1 MRPLRIFLVE
11 DQALIRQSLTET
23 LEALAPASVAA
34 WAEGQSE
41 AEAWLAAHAGEVD
54 LAVLDLSLREGRGL
68 PLIGTARRA
77 GLQVAVFSNHADL
90 ATRARCLAAGADAFF
105 DKSREV
111 DALAHWCARQAVA
124 APWRE
129 RGRRPRRHW
138 IRPFFRA

>member
-11 DQALIRQSLTET
+11 DQPLIRRTLAET

-34 WAEGQSE
+34 WAEGQAE
-41 AEAWLAAHAGEVD
+41 AEAWLAQHADEVD
-54 LAVLDLSLREGRGL
+54 IAVLDLSLREGRGL
-68 PLIGTARRA
+68 ALIGPARGA
-77 GLQVAVFSNHADL
+77 GLQVAVFSNHTDL
-90 ATRARCLAAGADAFF
+90 ATRARCLALGADVVF

-129 RGRRPRRHW
+129 RRPRPRHW

>member
-11 DQALIRQSLTET
+11 DQPLIRQELSDT
-23 LEALAPASVAA
+23 LESLAPASVVA
-34 WAEGQSE
+34 WAEGQAE
-41 AEAWLAAHAGEVD
+41 AEAWLDAHAPEVD
-54 LAVLDLSLREGRGL
+54 LVVLDLSLREGRGM
-68 PLIGTARRA
+68 PLIGSALRA

-90 ATRARCLAAGADAFF
+90 ATRTRCLALGADVVF

-124 APWRE
+124 APWRD
-129 RGRRPRRHW
+129 RQPRPRHW

>member
-11 DQALIRQSLTET
+11 DQALIRQELTAT
-23 LEALAPASVAA
+23 LESLAPASIAA
-34 WAEGQSE
+34 WADGQAD
-41 AEAWLAAHAGEVD
+41 AEAWLAAHGAEVD
-54 LAVLDLSLREGRGL
+54 LVVLDLSLREGRGL
-68 PLIGTARRA
+68 PLIAAARRA

-90 ATRARCLAAGADAFF
+90 PTRARCLALGADVVF

-129 RGRRPRRHW
+129 RRARPRHW

>member
-1 MRPLRIFLVE
+1 MRPVRIFLVE
-11 DQALIRQSLTET
+11 DQPLIRQNLAET
-23 LEALAPASVAA
+23 LESLAPASIAG
-34 WAEGQSE
+34 WAEGQAE
-41 AEAWLAAHAGEVD
+41 AEAWLAAHGSEVD

-68 PLIGTARRA
+68 PLIGAARRA

-90 ATRARCLAAGADAFF
+90 ATRTRCLALGADAVF

-129 RGRRPRRHW
+129 RRRRPRHW
-138 IRPFFRA
+138 MRPFFKA